1 MTNAPERIWIEGA
14 VSGRVWEH
22 DKQSCLSP
30 HEYTRTDLIAAMID
44 EAVQA
49 EREAI
54 AASIEEMIQ
63 EEKRTLTPAHWLMTK
78 ADQDVLAMLASIV
91 AAIRARKGGMEPKAC
106 DNPTSTQ
113 HRITR

>member
-1 MTNAPERIWIEGA
+1 MSNAPERIWACASINNKSGVVTLMGNA
-14 VSGRVWEH
+14 TFPVSGWQ
-22 DKQSCLSP
+22 D
-30 HEYTRTDLIAAMID
+30 YTRTDLIAAMID

-78 ADQDVLAMLASIV
+78 ADQDALIMLASIV
-91 AAIRARKGGMEPKAC
+91 AAIRARKGGEA
-106 DNPTSTQ
+106 
-113 HRITR
+113 

>member
-49 EREAI
+49 EREAC
-54 AASIEEMIQ
+54 AETVESLWAY
-63 EEKRTLTPAHWLMTK
+63 RTCSEVA
-78 ADQDVLAMLASIV
+78 
-91 AAIRARKGGMEPKAC
+91 AAIRARKGGEA
-106 DNPTSTQ
+106 
-113 HRITR
+113 

>member
-14 VSGRVWEH
+14 VSDEVWKH

-49 EREAI
+49 EREAC
-54 AASIEEMIQ
+54 AETVESLWAY
-63 EEKRTLTPAHWLMTK
+63 RTCSEVA
-78 ADQDVLAMLASIV
+78 
-91 AAIRARKGGMEPKAC
+91 AAIRARKGGEA
-106 DNPTSTQ
+106 
-113 HRITR
+113 

>member
-14 VSGRVWEH
+14 VSNEVWKH

-49 EREAI
+49 EREAC
-54 AASIEEMIQ
+54 AETVESLWAY
-63 EEKRTLTPAHWLMTK
+63 RTCSEVA
-78 ADQDVLAMLASIV
+78 
-91 AAIRARKGGMEPKAC
+91 AAIRARKGDKP
-106 DNPTSTQ
+106 
-113 HRITR
+113 

>member
-14 VSGRVWEH
+14 VSNEVWKH

-49 EREAI
+49 EREACAAMIEATAYTTSGDGRRLEPVTGVFVGMDMHHATI
-54 AASIEEMIQ
+54 A
-63 EEKRTLTPAHWLMTK
+63 
-78 ADQDVLAMLASIV
+78 
-91 AAIRARKGGMEPKAC
+91 AAIRARKGGA
-106 DNPTSTQ
+106 
-113 HRITR
+113 